1 MREAFEERELQEL
14 SPLAAKSSCSKG
26 RRVEEPHSFNR
37 TCFQR
42 DRDRIVHSKAFRRLK
57 HKTQVFVAYE
67 SDHFRSRLTH
77 TIEVAQISRH
87 LARLLRLNE
96 DLSEAIALAHDLGHT
111 PFGHAGEKTLN
122 KLMEN
127 HGGFEHNLH
136 SLRIVDVLEQR
147 YPLFKGLNLTQE
159 VREGLMKH
167 STPYD
172 HPNSDSMGVTLEA
185 QVTNLA
191 DEISYNNHDL
201 DDGLSAGILSDT
213 ELDSKISLWRDAK
226 LHVSKQYTNLS
237 IEQLR
242 FLINSHLISQQIED
256 VATYSLRHIS
266 EQNID
271 TFEALQQTTK
281 ALVRFSPE
289 MTEKS
294 RELRTYLFTQFYTHH
309 SVYRMN
315 KKGQNIIKDLFIAFV
330 EDRKLLPRHYQDC
343 ISSEYPLERVVC
355 DYIAGMTDTY
365 AEKEYDTIFR

>member
-1 MREAFEERELQEL
+1 MREVFEERELQEL
-14 SPLAAKSSCSKG
+14 SPLAAKSRQSKG
-26 RRVEEPHSFNR
+26 RRVSEPHSFNR
-37 TCFQR
+37 TCYQR

-87 LARLLRLNE
+87 IARLMRLNE

-122 KLMEN
+122 KLMEA

-172 HPNSDSMGVTLEA
+172 IPNGDSAAVTLEA

-201 DDGLSAGILSDT
+201 DDGLSAGLLSDGQLS
-213 ELDSKISLWRDAK
+213 ENIKLWRDAK
-226 LHVSKQYTNLS
+226 AHVVEQYSNLS
-237 IEQLR
+237 DEQLR
-242 FLINSHLISQQIED
+242 FLINSHLISKQIED
-256 VATYSLRHIS
+256 VVVYSASHIV
-266 EQNID
+266 EKGITNFD
-271 TFEALQQTTK
+271 ELQTTQK
-281 ALVRFSPE
+281 SLIKFSPE
-289 MTEKS
+289 MS
-294 RELRTYLFTQFYTHH
+294 DMSSELRKYLFTQFYTHH

-315 KKGQNIIKDLFIAFV
+315 KKGQNIIHDLFNAFV
-330 EDRKLLPRHYQDC
+330 EDRKLLPRHFQEC
-343 ISSEYPLERVVC
+343 ISHDYPLERVVC

>member
-1 MREAFEERELQEL
+1 MREAFEARELNEL
-14 SPLAAKSSCSKG
+14 SHLAAKSRESKG
-26 RRVEEPHSFNR
+26 RQVEEPHSFNR

-87 LARLLRLNE
+87 IARLLRLNE

-122 KLMEN
+122 QLMKAF
-127 HGGFEHNLH
+127 GGFEHNLH

-147 YPLFKGLNLTQE
+147 YPLFKGLNLSQE

-172 HPNSDSMGVTLEA
+172 HPNAQSVGVTLEA

-201 DDGLSAGILSDT
+201 DDGLSAGLLDDGLLT
-213 ELDSKISLWRDAK
+213 EHITLWREAK
-226 LHVSKQYTNLS
+226 QHVINQYSNLS
-237 IEQLR
+237 HTQLR
-242 FLINSHLISQQIED
+242 FLINSHLISKQIED
-256 VATYSLRHIS
+256 VVTYSQKHIND
-266 EQNID
+266 QGID
-271 TFEALQQTTK
+271 SFESLQQTTK
-281 ALVRFSPE
+281 SLIRFSPE
-289 MTEKS
+289 MSEKA
-294 RELRTYLFTQFYTHH
+294 RELRKYLFTQFYTHH

-315 KKGQNIIKDLFIAFV
+315 KKGQNIMKDLFNAFV
-330 EDRKLLPRHYQDC
+330 EDVKLLPRNYQEL
-343 ISSEYPLERVVC
+343 IGKNGTKERVVC

-365 AEKEYDTIFR
+365 AEKEFDTIFK